1 MIVRPLKI
9 LLPGA
14 ALLAACGGET
24 PSEKTPVEE
33 GRDAQGEVV
42 GGTISDAMIP
52 IDRLRS
58 QSPAVRPAPRSD
70 TAQTVDTTAEPEE
83 EPAAEP
89 QTEGADAAEPQTDV
103 PVMEP

>member
-1 MIVRPLKI
+1 MIVRPLAI

-24 PSEKTPVEE
+24 PSEETPVEE

-58 QSPAVRPAPRSD
+58 QSPAVRPAPRSG

-89 QTEGADAAEPQTDV
+89 ETEGADAPGAVTEDPRVEP
-103 PVMEP
+103 

>member
-1 MIVRPLKI
+1 MIFRPLKI

-24 PSEKTPVEE
+24 PSEETPVEE

-52 IDRLRS
+52 IDRLRRNRLRC
-58 QSPAVRPAPRSD
+58 ARYREAYC
-70 TAQTVDTTAEPEE
+70 
-83 EPAAEP
+83 
-89 QTEGADAAEPQTDV
+89 ADSRYDCRTRGRTRRRTPNGGC
-103 PVMEP
+103 